1 MRTKTRA
8 ENKKATPKGR
18 CFCGA
23 GIDLSSRE
31 VTLQVFSAPLSLTS
45 VFGMGTGGTS
55 ASYTPAIRLAA
66 RLRRSAAS
74 RRRSLKGLASP
85 LDPGLCRLAT
95 TRSSRPSDRILN
107 KVCLRH
113 DSCSALRGRSALRAT
128 AVQRGLHTPFGFPVG
143 CRLRRPGPPSL
154 RTGF

>member
-55 ASYTPAIRLAA
+55 ASYTPAIKRSSPYGEAA
-66 RLRRSAAS
+66 CGRRAQ
-74 RRRSLKGLASP
+74 RSPAP
-85 LDPGLCRLAT
+85 LDPWLCPLRGPAASGSGFSIRCAFGTITARPRGLALY
-95 TRSSRPSDRILN
+95 RPSARLYL
-107 KVCLRH
+107 KRPCA
-113 DSCSALRGRSALRAT
+113 SEALVTRAGIEPALPA
-128 AVQRGLHTPFGFPVG
+128 
-143 CRLRRPGPPSL
+143 
-154 RTGF
+154 